1 MKTYTTAYTLITT
14 FVVIALIIVALGFV
28 WAQAIP
34 GQSRLVCTYRG
45 EVVFDQRFDTVSY
58 APDAISVTLNGHT
71 ESIDVPEGMV
81 CH

>member
-1 MKTYTTAYTLITT
+1 MKTYRAAYTFLTA

-28 WAQAIP
+28 WAQAIL
-34 GQSRLVCTYRG
+34 GQSRLVCTIDG

-71 ESIDVPEGMV
+71 KSIDVPEGMV